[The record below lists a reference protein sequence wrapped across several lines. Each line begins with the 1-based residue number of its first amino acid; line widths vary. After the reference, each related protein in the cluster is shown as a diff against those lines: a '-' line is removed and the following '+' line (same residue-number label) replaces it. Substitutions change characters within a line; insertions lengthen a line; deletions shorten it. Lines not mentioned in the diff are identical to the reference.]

1 MNKQLVQD
9 IIKVYNDYLKDNM
22 IYIVIEVDGV
32 MLYYCYDDIKYG
44 DKDISFIDEDGNVVI
59 LEYKYIVGVKVR
71 VI

>member
-9 IIKVYNDYLKDNM
+9 IIKNYNDYIKDNM
-22 IYIVIEVDGV
+22 IYIVIEVDD
-32 MLYYCYDDIKYG
+32 MIYNCYDAIKYG
-44 DKDISFIDEDGNVVI
+44 DKGIAFIDEDGNAVI